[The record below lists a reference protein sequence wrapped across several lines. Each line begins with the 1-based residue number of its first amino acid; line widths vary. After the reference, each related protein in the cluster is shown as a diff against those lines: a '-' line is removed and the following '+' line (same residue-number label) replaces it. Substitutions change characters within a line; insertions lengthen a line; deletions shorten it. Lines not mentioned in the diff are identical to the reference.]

1 MADPRKSRRRA
12 RGPLAPTRGGTLN
25 EWMLAQLATREP
37 IMTAAQGPSNG
48 IARRRSGAP
57 VRIARLNFVA
67 IDFETAS
74 YRADSACAVGLVKVA
89 NGEIVDTAVHLIRPP
104 TRAFA
109 FTHIHGLTWSDV
121 AESDDFGKLWPRLE
135 PFLDGAAFLAA
146 HNASFDR
153 RVLHACCQTYGI
165 AAPALPFRCTVQ
177 ISRRAW
183 NIYPTK
189 LSDVCRELAIALNH
203 HEALSDA
210 MACAQIVLAAQDD

>member
-1 MADPRKSRRRA
+1 MS
-12 RGPLAPTRGGTLN
+12 
-25 EWMLAQLATREP
+25 
-37 IMTAAQGPSNG
+37 AAQGPSNG
-48 IARRRSGAP
+48 IARRRSAAPLPGAS
-57 VRIARLNFVA
+57 LNFVA

-109 FTHIHGLTWSDV
+109 FTYIHGLRWSDV

-135 PFLDGAAFLAA
+135 PFLDGADFFAA

-153 RVLHACCQTYGI
+153 RVLHACCQKYGI
-165 AAPALPFRCTVQ
+165 AAPVLPFRCTVQ

-210 MACAQIVLAAQDD
+210 MACAQIVLAAHEA

>member
-1 MADPRKSRRRA
+1 MTVAQSPTNVANRRPETLSRR
-12 RGPLAPTRGGTLN
+12 TD
-25 EWMLAQLATREP
+25 
-37 IMTAAQGPSNG
+37 
-48 IARRRSGAP
+48 
-57 VRIARLNFVA
+57 LNFVA

-74 YRADSACAVGLVKVA
+74 YRADSACAVGLVKVV
-89 NGEIVDTAVHLIRPP
+89 NGDIVDTAVHLIRPP

-121 AESDDFGKLWPRLE
+121 AESDDFGGLWPRLE
-135 PFLDGAAFLAA
+135 PLLDGAAFFAA

-165 AAPALPFRCTVQ
+165 AAPSLPFRCTVQ

-210 MACAQIVLAAQDD
+210 MACAQIVLAAHQE

>member
-1 MADPRKSRRRA
+1 MTVAES
-12 RGPLAPTRGGTLN
+12 PT
-25 EWMLAQLATREP
+25 
-37 IMTAAQGPSNG
+37 NG
-48 IARRRSGAP
+48 IAKARSAASGPRAS
-57 VRIARLNFVA
+57 LNFVA

-74 YRADSACAVGLVKVA
+74 HRSDSACAVGLVKVA
-89 NGEIVDTAVHLIRPP
+89 KGEIVDTAVHLIRPP

-109 FTHIHGLTWSDV
+109 FSYIHGLTWSDV
-121 AESDDFGKLWPRLE
+121 AEADDFGRLWPRLE
-135 PFLDGAAFLAA
+135 PLLDGAEFFAA

-177 ISRRAW
+177 IARRAW
-183 NIYPTK
+183 NIHPTK

-210 MACAQIVLAAQDD
+210 MACAQIVLAAQRE